1 MRLMPESWLNKLM
14 VNDDFQLL
22 MYLYG
27 QPFLELRI
35 SIYHQ
40 SDCLSLNQ
48 LYRATM
54 SSYMGYIPH
63 FGTAIQSF

>member
-14 VNDDFQLL
+14 VNDDFQIL

-27 QPFLELRI
+27 QPFLELCI

-48 LYRATM
+48 LYRATIW
-54 SSYMGYIPH
+54 GYIGCIPH
-63 FGTAIQSF
+63 FGTVIQST